1 MKTTKM
7 VARIAGLVL
16 AGMMVM
22 GLASCGGNP
31 VKGKTFSDGSLTIEF
46 KDGKNVV
53 FDGMPERPWDKNPVL
68 KTTYKIT
75 GKGYK
80 KTETKIDFNSEP
92 NATSPSYE
100 ELVYDEEK
108 DELTYDNYSRNS
120 LKRVNK

>member
-7 VARIAGLVL
+7 AARIAGLVL
-16 AGMMVM
+16 AGMMVI
-22 GLASCGGNP
+22 GLVSCGGNP

-80 KTETKIDFNSEP
+80 YTPDILVNSF
-92 NATSPSYE
+92 
-100 ELVYDEEK
+100 YDEEK

>member
-1 MKTTKM
+1 MKATKM
-7 VARIAGLVL
+7 AARIAGLVL
-16 AGMMVM
+16 AGMMVI
-22 GLASCGGNP
+22 GLVSCGGNP

-80 KTETKIDFNSEP
+80 KQKQKSILIPNLTQPVLAMKNLSMMKKKILLS
-92 NATSPSYE
+92 
-100 ELVYDEEK
+100 
-108 DELTYDNYSRNS
+108 
-120 LKRVNK
+120 NKLPASF